1 MTGEPVLDEAALD
14 RLRRIGGPDLVRRMI
29 ELYLSN
35 AEERIGML
43 TKGSAAGDAS
53 LVELAAHTIKS
64 SAGNVGAVRLQ
75 HTADALETIAASGT
89 SDEELVARLVREYNE
104 STAALRKALE
114 AQSS

>member
-1 MTGEPVLDEAALD
+1 MTGEPVLDEAALE
-14 RLRRIGGPDLVRRMI
+14 RLRRIGGADLVRRMI

-43 TKGSAAGDAS
+43 TKGSAEGDVG

-75 HTADALETIAASGT
+75 HTANALEAIAASGA
-89 SDEELVARLVREYNE
+89 SDEELVARLVREYRE

-114 AQSS
+114 EQPS